1 MACRLPTCIGRTL
14 KQCIPLC
21 TSDLR
26 ISVQVSFVSFFLKF
40 RLLVKACRLRHQEA
54 TFQETDSSSPS
65 AKLLKHQKNHAR
77 TERAIHSIYAGL
89 LVASAECLPLGALQR
104 TPFGYICVL

>member
-1 MACRLPTCIGRTL
+1 M
-14 KQCIPLC
+14 
-21 TSDLR
+21 
-26 ISVQVSFVSFFLKF
+26 SFASFFLKF
-40 RLLVKACRLRHQEA
+40 RSLVKACRLRREEA
-54 TFQETDSSSPS
+54 TFEETDSSSSS

-104 TPFGYICVL
+104 MPIRFVNVL